1 MKQVC
6 INCNKVFY
14 PTKNNYVGY
23 PQSYSGYFNNDENRW
38 ISLDTN
44 IESKVFHSRHCQD
57 QFLSK
62 HGDYLSRIFRD
73 LKQNEREETNDQNTN
88 E

>member
-6 INCNKVFY
+6 INCDKVFY
-14 PTKNNYVGY
+14 PTDNNYLGY
-23 PQSYSGYFNNDENRW
+23 PQSYRGAWKGNRW
-38 ISLDTN
+38 ISIDSN
-44 IESKVFHSRHCQD
+44 IENKVFHSRNCQD
-57 QFLSK
+57 EFLSK

-73 LKQNEREETNDQNTN
+73 LKQNEREATNDQNTN